1 MTAPAAI
8 AVRPERHGDGAAVRA
23 IHEAAFPTP
32 AEAVLVEAL
41 RASGAALP
49 ALALLATVD
58 GVPAGHIVGS
68 RAHIE
73 PQGTPVVALGP
84 LGVLPGWQRRGVGT
98 ALMHAAI
105 DGARALDE
113 PLLGLLGD
121 PAYYARFGFAPSSRF
136 AIAPQDPAWGAHF
149 QVLPLPAWDGRGG
162 LFRYAP
168 PFLEV
173 A

>member
-1 MTAPAAI
+1 MTAPVAI
-8 AVRPERHGDGAAVRA
+8 AVRPERPGEGTAIRA

-32 AEAVLVEAL
+32 AEAALVEAL
-41 RASGAALP
+41 RESGAALLG
-49 ALALLATVD
+49 LALLATVD
-58 GVPAGHIVGS
+58 GVPAGHILGS

-84 LGVLPGWQRRGVGT
+84 LGVLPGWQRRGIGT

-105 DGARALDE
+105 AGARALDE

-121 PAYYARFGFAPSSRF
+121 PAYYACFGFAPSGRF

-149 QVLPLPAWDGRGG
+149 QVLPLPGWDGRGG

-168 PFLEV
+168 EFMEV
-173 A
+173 S